1 MMNKKELNTLIE
13 RYMDGET
20 TLDEERK
27 LESYFMK
34 HDNVDGD
41 MASIRQLVLGLGAL
55 HEPLTQKN
63 ISSGVR
69 KRTQL
74 HVLMR
79 RAAGIAAC
87 ALLIAGLALTLYRSQ
102 NYCEAVVY
110 GHTVTD
116 QETVMPEVSGTIRQI
131 DAQTPVD
138 NQLRDVLLSTE

>member
-1 MMNKKELNTLIE
+1 MMNKQELNTLIG

-87 ALLIAGLALTLYRSQ
+87 ALLIVGLALTLYRSQ

-116 QETVMPEVSGTIRQI
+116 QETVMHEVSGTIRQI